1 MKLDVNGVGEEM
13 EREWLLLEGEP
24 PGSPRTV
31 DPPMADQESC
41 ILSDPSDA
49 ECIVKADNSDS
60 DSTDIDA
67 IVDEYRQKVK
77 VSTAGLKELT
87 NLKVPSLNTWRTS
100 IACILLILVG
110 TTVALMGSIYASAI
124 SFGVGISTVLVVS
137 LGMLTIP
144 KYTYTDNTP
153 TTFVCAISFL
163 FNSVLIYAT
172 LSYCWLAIVAWVG
185 AGKMIAELISR
196 NSN

>member
-1 MKLDVNGVGEEM
+1 MKLDNGVGEEM
-13 EREWLLLEGEP
+13 EKEWLLLEGE

-87 NLKVPSLNTWRTS
+87 NLKVPSINSWRTS
-100 IACILLILVG
+100 VACILLILCGVSVG
-110 TTVALMGSIYASAI
+110 LAGSIYESTI
-124 SFGVGISTVLVVS
+124 SFPLAH
-137 LGMLTIP
+137 LP
-144 KYTYTDNTP
+144 
-153 TTFVCAISFL
+153 FL
-163 FNSVLIYAT
+163 
-172 LSYCWLAIVAWVG
+172 
-185 AGKMIAELISR
+185 
-196 NSN
+196 